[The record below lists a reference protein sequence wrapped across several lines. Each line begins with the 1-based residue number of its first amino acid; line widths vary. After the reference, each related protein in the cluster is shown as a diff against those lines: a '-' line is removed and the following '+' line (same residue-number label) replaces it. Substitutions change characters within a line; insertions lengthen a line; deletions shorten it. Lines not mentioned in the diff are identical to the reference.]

1 MAGLA
6 ALVVG
11 GALLGTSMVA
21 SASSPTITLN
31 PATVAKSG
39 IIGIQISGSGFPAN
53 ATGAAF
59 ICPIVKGEP
68 TVTVGA
74 FGMWPV
80 GCGEFDVFS
89 KGSGHLKFTVVSVV
103 AGSVIATW
111 PSTYIDSAKRA
122 ADIDA
127 ANFPVPPYK
136 DEGGSVSVYVT
147 FGSAATEASAPLTF
161 DFQTP
166 GGTTTTTST
175 TPCNAKSTTAKA
187 TKGKGTATV
196 DPATCLLNDSL
207 VKVTAAG
214 ITPNTLGSILE
225 CNSATGQPTVSFAGE
240 AIPVSCSS
248 VTAFLFTSTA
258 SGGTTANFTV
268 HAGVV
273 GPPTSGTDSAGH
285 SGATDAANYPCP
297 PTAAQASA
305 GVTCVIAVGDDAKP
319 VGDEIPVP
327 ISFNTGK
334 LVIPPTTVPT
344 TATTTKTGVTT
355 ATTSSSTSASSGSLA
370 FTGTGPGVW
379 WLGIIGIMLMILG
392 GLMLLL
398 AGPRLV
404 FARAVHTSSRVIR
417 RRS

>member
-11 GALLGTSMVA
+11 GALLGTSLVA
-21 SASSPTITLN
+21 SASSPSITLN
-31 PATVAKSG
+31 PTTVAKAG

-59 ICPIVKGEP
+59 VCPIVKGEP
-68 TVTVGA
+68 TVTVGS

-80 GCGEFDVFS
+80 GCGDFDVFS
-89 KGSGHLKFTVVSVV
+89 KGNGHLKFTVVSVV
-103 AGSVIATW
+103 AGSVIASW

-122 ADIDA
+122 ANTDA

-136 DEGGSVSVYVT
+136 DEGGTVSVYVS

-161 DFQTP
+161 GFQTP
-166 GGTTTTTST
+166 GATTTTTTS
-175 TPCNAKSTTAKA
+175 PCDAKSATAKA
-187 TKGKGTATV
+187 TAGKGTATV

-207 VKVTAAG
+207 VTVTATG
-214 ITPNTLGSILE
+214 ITPKTLGSILE
-225 CNSATGQPTVSFAGE
+225 CNTAKGQPTVTFVGE

-248 VTAFLFTSTA
+248 VSAYLFTSTA
-258 SGGTTANFTV
+258 SGGTSANFTV

-285 SGATDAANYPCP
+285 SAASDAANYPCP

-355 ATTSSSTSASSGSLA
+355 ATTSSATSASSGSLA

-379 WLGIIGIMLMILG
+379 WLGLIGVLMMLLG